1 MSLGDSSARLSRS
14 AIANINRI
22 KELQPWSHGEYHVI
36 LQDGTQLTLSR
47 SYREKL
53 QAALGNSL

>member
-1 MSLGDSSARLSRS
+1 VRIHRS

-36 LQDGTQLTLSR
+36 LNDGTQLTLSR

>member
-1 MSLGDSSARLSRS
+1 MRVDDA

-36 LQDGTQLTLSR
+36 LNDGTQLTLSR